1 MQLNNDGLMWALVKE
16 KPEEGLWM
24 KRVPIPEVG
33 PNDVKIKIHKTAICG
48 TDVHIYQW
56 NDWAQH
62 TIPIGLTA
70 GHEYVGEIVE
80 KGEGVQGFK
89 IGDLVSG
96 EGHITCGK
104 WPCNPNIP
112 EEMYAIFDPFGNAT
126 HTALSFEALG
136 EDVLIAGAGPIGCM
150 AAAIVKFS
158 GARHVVVTD
167 MNPYR
172 LELAKKLGATRT
184 VNLKEE
190 NLKDVMK
197 EIGMAEGFDVGLEMS
212 GSQVALD
219 DMIHNMK
226 HGGHIALLGLQ
237 RTDAKVDL
245 ETVIFNG
252 LHLKGIYGR
261 KVWDTWYKMS
271 TMLQAGLDISDII
284 THHFD
289 IKDFQKGFDAMIS
302 GNSGKVILDWAHVN
316 D

>member
-1 MQLNNDGLMWALVKE
+1 M
-16 KPEEGLWM
+16 
-24 KRVPIPEVG
+24 
-33 PNDVKIKIHKTAICG
+33 
-48 TDVHIYQW
+48 
-56 NDWAQH
+56 
-62 TIPIGLTA
+62 
-70 GHEYVGEIVE
+70 
-80 KGEGVQGFK
+80 
-89 IGDLVSG
+89 
-96 EGHITCGK
+96 
-104 WPCNPNIP
+104 
-112 EEMYAIFDPFGNAT
+112 
-126 HTALSFEALG
+126 TALLIVVAAIVLLFIGYVFYGSWLAKQWGIDPTKKTPAIEK
-136 EDVLIAGAGPIGCM
+136 EDGVDYVAAKPAVLMGHHFSSIAGAGPIGCM